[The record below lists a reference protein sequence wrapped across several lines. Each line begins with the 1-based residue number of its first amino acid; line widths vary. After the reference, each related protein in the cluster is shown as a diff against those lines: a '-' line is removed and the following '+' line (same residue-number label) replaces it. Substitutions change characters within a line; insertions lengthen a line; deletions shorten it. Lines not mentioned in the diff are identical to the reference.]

1 MSAETLSAKGPST
14 PAIRPPKR
22 SLWGRLP
29 VIHQLRQSVGL
40 QRGMLIAGLV
50 LTGLFIVVAIFA
62 PVLAPYGFA
71 QLRDAHGAFGAQQ
84 PPSPAHIW
92 GTTVGGYDVFSRVLW
107 GAQPAILVLIVAV
120 LLSIFIGVFL
130 GLVSG
135 YLGGWLDRVLVV
147 ILDAIYAF
155 PSLLLA
161 IVVAIAI
168 SGGQSSLWGGI
179 MAAAIS
185 ITVVYIPQYFRV
197 IRSEAV
203 RIKGEAYVESAKVI
217 GASNGRIMFRHV
229 LRNSTRTL
237 PLIFT
242 LNSSE
247 AILTL
252 AGLGFLGFGI
262 EPTAAAEWG
271 YDLHKSLSDV
281 TSGIWW
287 TALFPGLAIVI
298 SVLGITLVGE
308 SLNDLADPRLR
319 GRRAVAKA
327 AGEVAQ
333 TSVVPGGTLT
343 AGPGGLEGL
352 EDGES
357 FDEHGIEVRP

>member
-1 MSAETLSAKGPST
+1 MSTASLTS
-14 PAIRPPKR
+14 RKR
-22 SLWGRLP
+22 SLWDRLP
-29 VIHQLRQSVGL
+29 VVHQLRQSVGL
-40 QRGMLIAGLV
+40 QRGMLVVGLV
-50 LTGLFIVVAIFA
+50 LTALFILTAIFA
-62 PVLAPYGFA
+62 AVIAPYGFA
-71 QLRDAHGAFGAQQ
+71 QSKADGKSFGAQQ

-92 GTTVGGYDVFSRVLW
+92 GTTSGGYDVFSRVIW
-107 GAQPAILVLIVAV
+107 GAQTAILVIIIAV
-120 LLSIFIGVFL
+120 LLSIFLGVLL

-135 YLGGWLDRVLVV
+135 YFGGWLDRVLVV
-147 ILDAIYAF
+147 ICDAIYAF

-161 IVVAIAI
+161 IVMAIAI

-179 MAAAIS
+179 LAAAIS

-197 IRSEAV
+197 IRAEVV
-203 RIKGEAYVESAKVI
+203 RIKAEAYVESARVV

-271 YDLHKSLSDV
+271 YDLNKAVDDV

-287 TALFPGLAIVI
+287 TSIYPGLAIVLV
-298 SVLGITLVGE
+298 VLGITLVGE

-319 GRRAVAKA
+319 GRRRA
-327 AGEVAQ
+327 AAASGEVAQ

-343 AGPGGLEGL
+343 AGPGGVDGLEG
-352 EDGES
+352 GES